1 MIEHIVSGLFLL
13 TTLLL
18 SLLVYGCI
26 VMFGHMALRVVE
38 SEFREKKI
46 IATLEALL
54 KRETPSSKAHEET
67 NHAME
72 ETVC

>member
-1 MIEHIVSGLFLL
+1 
-13 TTLLL
+13 
-18 SLLVYGCI
+18 
-26 VMFGHMALRVVE
+26 MFGHIALRVVE